1 MPIMKQYLK
10 LLMSREGKEV
20 LGKKGANLWLLT
32 IVLVATFASIAFSE
46 GSMIYLRDKMED
58 PFTNWV
64 NIAKSTDADRFA
76 KFCSILN
83 DPELK
88 EKYSYNSV
96 QMDQTTNWNMQ
107 GVDEDHQHYLS
118 LRSFGRLHG
127 SLVKAVLDEKNVV
140 ADAVLDTALLNDNSM
155 GLIITVDAM
164 KRLGY
169 TEKNIP
175 SYIHHMVHIKDP
187 EDKMKADSLG
197 VKTSESG
204 FFTVPLPVLAVVR
217 RLPSNVDMVSA
228 NFLFFQRE
236 NNFSTFPFNLIGHEE
251 YFHQLHYF
259 VSEEVGREAFENVVK
274 AACPDS
280 LKKNLL
286 ILDDNETINML
297 PWRSGSMLKVVI
309 GDEMMDESIFRSVA
323 DKISPQFDREQ
334 VRRIHKYDVIDC
346 PSTRGTYIS
355 VEFNELSHIRE
366 FEQFAKEY
374 TVQLD
379 MAQVA
384 SKENFNAVTVMAA
397 ILSAAMVIFSI
408 VCIIM
413 FLVNMLQS
421 YFQKVKHNIG
431 TFKAFG
437 MNATELIYV
446 YVIILIMIVTSAV
459 LMALLITWGIQLILP
474 LIGVEK
480 EGFNFL
486 SLWNVT
492 TYIATG
498 VVFVSTIITVCVVM
512 TRMLSQT
519 PGDLIYDR
527 N

>member
-1 MPIMKQYLK
+1 MKQYLK

-76 KFCSILN
+76 KFCSDLSN
-83 DPELK
+83 PEYK
-88 EKYSYNSV
+88 KHFGYNNV

-107 GVDEDHQHYLS
+107 GIDEDHQHYLS

-127 SLVKAVLDEKNVV
+127 SLVKAVLDDKNVV
-140 ADAVLDTALLNDNSM
+140 AGAVLDTALLNDNSM
-155 GLIITVDAM
+155 GLIITIDAM
-164 KRLGY
+164 RRLGY
-169 TEKNIP
+169 TENNIP
-175 SYIHHMVHIKDP
+175 SYIHHMVHVKDP

-197 VKTSESG
+197 VKVSESG

-236 NNFSTFPFNLIGHEE
+236 NNFSTFPFDLIGHEE
-251 YFHQLHYF
+251 YHHQLHYF
-259 VSEEVGREAFENVVK
+259 VANEVGRDAFEKVVK
-274 AACPDS
+274 EALPDS
-280 LKKNLL
+280 LKNNLQ
-286 ILDDNETINML
+286 ILEDNETINML
-297 PWRSGSMLKVVI
+297 PWRSGSLLKIFI
-309 GDEMMDESIFRSVA
+309 GDEMINESVFHGVA
-323 DKISPQFDREQ
+323 ENISSNFNREQ
-334 VRRIHKYDVIDC
+334 VCRIHKYDVIDC
-346 PSTRGTYIS
+346 PSTKGTYIS
-355 VEFNELSHIRE
+355 IEFNDLSHIRE

-413 FLVNMLQS
+413 FLVNMLQN

-446 YVIILIMIVTSAV
+446 YVIILVIIVTSAV
-459 LMALLITWGIQLILP
+459 MMALLITWGIQLILP

-486 SLWNVT
+486 SLWNET
-492 TYIATG
+492 TYIATA
-498 VVFVSTIITVCVVM
+498 VIFVSTIVTVIVVM

-527 N
+527 

>member
-1 MPIMKQYLK
+1 MKQYLK

-140 ADAVLDTALLNDNSM
+140 ADAVLDTAQLNDNSM
-155 GLIITVDAM
+155 GLIITIDAM

-169 TEKNIP
+169 TERNIP

-309 GDEMMDESIFRSVA
+309 GDEMMDESVFRSVA

-512 TRMLSQT
+512 IRMLSQT